1 MVKTKNIDLLE
12 VENIDKYI
20 ECDNS
25 DNSCPIHPLLIPHKS
40 RIIVVGGSGSGKTNF
55 LINSLIKPQLKYEK
69 LYIYSK
75 NLDQPK
81 YQFLKK
87 EIENTENL
95 IGDGYKILVKFE
107 NTLDDLIEL
116 QDLDSTYQN
125 LLIIDDFP
133 ILNKKEKEKVAKLY
147 TQIRHKNGSVIYL
160 QQLYFQL
167 DRSIRNNLSHIVLF
181 NNKNKKEVE
190 LLEREIGS
198 DLDKKG
204 QFRKLYNR
212 ILNKKYKWMLVDLFN
227 DNPQLKYRDGYMPLD
242 FSDM

>member
-1 MVKTKNIDLLE
+1 MVKTRNIDLLE

-25 DNSCPIHPLLIPHKS
+25 DNSCPIHPLLIGHKS
-40 RIIVVGGSGSGKTNF
+40 RIIVVGASSSGKTNW
-55 LINSLIKPQLKYEK
+55 LINAIVKPQLKYEK

-95 IGDGYKILVKFE
+95 IADFKILEAFE
-107 NTLDDLIEL
+107 NTLDNLIEL
-116 QDLDSTYQN
+116 EDLDPKYQN

-167 DRSIRNNLSHIVLF
+167 DRAIRNNLSHIVLF

-190 LLEREIGS
+190 LLAREIGS
-198 DLDKKG
+198 DLEKG

-212 ILNKKYKWMLVDLFN
+212 ILHKKYKWMLVDLFN
-227 DNPQLKYRDGYMPLD
+227 DNPVLKYRNGYLPLD
-242 FSDM
+242 FSNM

>member
-1 MVKTKNIDLLE
+1 
-12 VENIDKYI
+12 
-20 ECDNS
+20 
-25 DNSCPIHPLLIPHKS
+25 
-40 RIIVVGGSGSGKTNF
+40 
-55 LINSLIKPQLKYEK
+55 LINALVRPQLKYEK

-81 YQFLKK
+81 YKFLKK

-95 IGDGYKILVKFE
+95 LGDFKILEAFE
-107 NTLDDLIEL
+107 NTLDNLIEL
-116 QDLDSTYQN
+116 EDLNPQYQN

-167 DRSIRNNLSHIVLF
+167 DRAIRNNLSHIVLF
-181 NNKNKKEVE
+181 NNKNNKEVE
-190 LLEREIGS
+190 LLAREIGS
-198 DLDKKG
+198 DLDKG
-204 QFRKLYNR
+204 QLRKLYNR

-227 DNPQLKYRDGYMPLD
+227 DNPVLKYRDGYMPLNLT
-242 FSDM
+242 DM

>member
-12 VENIDKYI
+12 VENIDRYI

-25 DNSCPIHPLLIPHKS
+25 DNNCPIHPLLIPHKS
-40 RIIVVGGSGSGKTNF
+40 RLIVVGASSSGKTNW
-55 LINSLIKPQLKYEK
+55 LINALVKPQLKYEK

-81 YQFLKK
+81 YKFLKK

-95 IGDGYKILVKFE
+95 IGDGYKILEAFE
-107 NTLDDLIEL
+107 NTLDNLIEL
-116 QDLDSTYQN
+116 EDLDPKYQN

-167 DRSIRNNLSHIVLF
+167 DRAIRNNLSHIVLF

-190 LLEREIGS
+190 LLAREIGS
-198 DLDKKG
+198 DLDKG

-227 DNPQLKYRDGYMPLD
+227 DNPVLKYRDGYLPLNL
-242 FSDM
+242 SNM